1 MSRPPLDLSNYKTV
15 CFAWGNGNVSEQC
28 FYVGRDP
35 SREEEFH
42 IVMFLGNP
50 ILAEREQ
57 IVLGMIARCKEE
69 IARAK
74 SEINRD
80 EWAML
85 GARDWTQELEEW
97 KKLL

>member
-1 MSRPPLDLSNYKTV
+1 MSRRPLDLSNYKTV
-15 CFAWGNGNVSEQC
+15 PVLYQSARLELDLI
-28 FYVGRDP
+28 GRDT
-35 SREEEFH
+35 SENDELW
-42 IVMFLGNP
+42 IVAMGTHRFT
-50 ILAEREQ
+50 ITRRH
-57 IVLGMIARCKEE
+57 IVLGMIARCASE